1 MGAAAL
7 VHLRPVLA
15 GCTILPFKPIIKKST
30 LDPENMKNY
39 RPVSNLAYIGKTIE
53 KVVVDQLDAHL
64 TDNDLHE
71 PL

>member
-1 MGAAAL
+1 MPH
-7 VHLRPVLA
+7 HLKRAIV
-15 GCTILPFKPIIKKST
+15 KPIIKKST

-64 TDNDLHE
+64 TDNDLHS
-71 PL
+71 